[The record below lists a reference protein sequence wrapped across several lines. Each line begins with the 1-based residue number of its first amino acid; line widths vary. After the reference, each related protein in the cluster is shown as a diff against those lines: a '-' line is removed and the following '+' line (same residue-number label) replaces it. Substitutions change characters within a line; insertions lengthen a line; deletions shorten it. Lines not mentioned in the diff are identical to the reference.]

1 MLTRDRIIVLVIA
14 IAVFAQS
21 LIPSFFAGVG
31 IAAALLIFIR
41 FAYNAKIPVD
51 KPKKKKTDTGKYEW
65 VTVKNDD
72 AEKALSFFDDAFAME
87 ETRVKNDTG
96 IVKLFIV
103 FVICSTFPF
112 LFSNLFFDF
121 GTDAPA
127 VTIGG
132 LALGWLLVDYAVFK
146 SFKLRYCHMQDAV
159 NYIKFDADKANA
171 VKTILNMNNN
181 GSLGFSMVPQL
192 EMRIKAPH
200 KINDIRLLIKPD
212 QIISNLLCWM
222 IQISMNKVGEKV
234 YPYAYMVAVFD
245 GSLTQKNHA
254 AFEKAVSKCLKKNA
268 RRFNADINYEGGN
281 AVIVVNL
288 KGNDYYTDDQ
298 CIEQLIDAVNN
309 LLPIFQRFSNRF
321 VNPDKQ
327 SEPSIPAH
335 LTTTDQP
342 IEVSYIH
349 T

>member
-1 MLTRDRIIVLVIA
+1 MLTRDKIIVLVIA

-31 IAAALLIFIR
+31 IAAALLIFLR
-41 FAYNAKIPVD
+41 FAYNAKISVD
-51 KPKKKKTDTGKYEW
+51 KPKKKKTDTAKYEW

-87 ETRVKNDTG
+87 ETRVKLDNG
-96 IVKLFIV
+96 IVKIFIG

-146 SFKLRYCHMQDAV
+146 SFKVRYCHLKNAV

-171 VKTILNMNNN
+171 VKTILNIN
-181 GSLGFSMVPQL
+181 SECSVGFSMVPQL

-200 KINDIRLLIKPD
+200 KINDIRLLIKPN

-222 IQISMNKVGEKV
+222 IQISMNKVGDKV

-245 GSLTQKNHA
+245 GSLDPQNHA
-254 AFEKAVSKCLKKNA
+254 KFEKAVSKCLKKNA

-281 AVIVVNL
+281 AIIVVNL
-288 KGNDYYTDDQ
+288 KGDEYYTDDQ
-298 CIEQLIDAVNN
+298 CIEQLIEAVNN
-309 LLPIFQRFSNRF
+309 LLPIFQNFGDLF
-321 VNPDKQ
+321 DNPRKKTA
-327 SEPSIPAH
+327 PSIPAH